1 MGAPLHGGEPLLVQ
15 RLQGLHG
22 RPDRAPGPHRRW
34 VAQAH
39 AHRRG
44 GRRMGEGPVTES
56 KATGRPSWKLKPPHD
71 SLTQGIVVSGFVDLP
86 AAEALFLYYDDALA
100 AEGAGDE
107 GKRGAWLRALGAV
120 APITDADGK
129 DPRAAALAFTST
141 GLQKLGIPA
150 ETLATF
156 SEPFREGMYQEDRLR
171 RLGDRIDGKWQGT
184 VLDGG
189 PRWSG
194 NTPVRKPASKGL
206 SGATDLGRLPEP
218 AEVQIITPTTVHA
231 LLILYD
237 ANVADLVQWAEQ
249 VAVALAP
256 HGVQIVHRRSLDLR
270 LDASGIGR
278 EHF

>member
-86 AAEALFLYYDDALA
+86 AAEAVFLYFDRARA
-100 AEGAGDE
+100 AGRRGGD
-107 GKRGAWLRALGAV
+107 GNGGAWLRALAAV
-120 APITDADGK
+120 ESVTKADGK
-129 DPRAAALAFTST
+129 DPRAAALAFTWT
-141 GLQKLGIPA
+141 GLQKLGLPT

-156 SEPFREGMYQEDRLR
+156 SAPFRE
-171 RLGDRIDGKWQGT
+171 
-184 VLDGG
+184 
-189 PRWSG
+189 
-194 NTPVRKPASKGL
+194 
-206 SGATDLGRLPEP
+206 
-218 AEVQIITPTTVHA
+218 
-231 LLILYD
+231 
-237 ANVADLVQWAEQ
+237 
-249 VAVALAP
+249 
-256 HGVQIVHRRSLDLR
+256 
-270 LDASGIGR
+270 
-278 EHF
+278 